1 MIITRTPYRLSFFG
15 GGTDYNS
22 WFEKNEG
29 LIIGSSFQKYCWIT
43 IRKLPPFFNHNTRFC
58 YSQTEEVTDN
68 FELKHP
74 GARSCLKFLNIKDG
88 LEIHHDGDL
97 PARSGIGSSSSFT
110 AGFLLALHAHQNK
123 VISKRQLAEQAI
135 YVEQKIEKQN
145 VGIQDQI
152 FASFGGMQV
161 ISMGPSNTFSV
172 SPLVLPPEYKKE
184 FSSHI
189 LLAFSG
195 FTRYASDSAKKQI
208 DLIQQGKVDNQLKEI
223 HSIAKEALSLFA
235 KNEDFKEYG
244 RLFDQSWKLKRSLT
258 DSISNTEIDDI
269 YEIAIKN
276 GAYGGRLIGAGE
288 GGFLMFFAPPER
300 HSQIKTALNQ
310 IKVWVP
316 FEVDN
321 DGAKIILYHD

>member
-22 WFEKNEG
+22 WFEKNNG

-43 IRKLPPFFNHNTRFC
+43 IRKLPPFFSHKTRFS
-58 YSQTEEVTDN
+58 YSQVEEVLNNTD
-68 FELKHP
+68 LRHP
-74 GARSCLKFLNIKDG
+74 GARSCLDYLNIKDG
-88 LEIHHDGDL
+88 FEIHHDGDL

-110 AGFLLALHAHQNK
+110 AGFLLALHSYK
-123 VISKRQLAEQAI
+123 REIISKRKLAEEAI
-135 YVEQKIEKQN
+135 YVEQKIEKQS

-152 FASFGGMQV
+152 FASYGGMQI
-161 ISMGPSNTFSV
+161 ISMGPDKDFSV

-195 FTRYASDSAKKQI
+195 VSRFASDSAKKQI
-208 DLIQQGKVDNQLKEI
+208 EQIQQGRVDNQLNEI
-223 HSIAKEALSLFA
+223 YSIAQDALGLFG
-235 KNEDFKEYG
+235 KNADFKEYG
-244 RLFDQSWKLKRSLT
+244 RLFDTSWKLKRSLT
-258 DSISNTEIDDI
+258 DSITNNSIDEI
-269 YEIAIKN
+269 YEIAMRN

-288 GGFLMFFAPPER
+288 GGFLMFFAPPEK
-300 HSQIKTALNQ
+300 HQQIKEALFQ

-321 DGAKIILYHD
+321 DGAKIILLHE